1 MAGKSHQWAALESQ
15 HERLVDSSGPLLADD
30 APRRGRKLWHR
41 RAAGAAHGTARAVPG
56 TAVAVPQ
63 PRHSRRRAARPDA

>member
-1 MAGKSHQWAALESQ
+1 MSGKSHQWAALESQ

-41 RAAGAAHGTARAVPG
+41 RAAGVALGTAG
-56 TAVAVPQ
+56 AVPQ
-63 PRHSRRRAARPDA
+63 PRNSRRRAAGHEA